1 MNKNIKESVIS
12 SPSRLHLGFYGLD
25 DDYGYTFGSMG
36 VAIDEYQTKLLITSS
51 KKFSTNCLHPGLV
64 NTESVSY
71 THLTL
76 PTKRIV

>member
-36 VAIDEYQTKLLITSS
+36 VAT
-51 KKFSTNCLHPGLV
+51 
-64 NTESVSY
+64 VSY

-76 PTKRIV
+76 PTIYSV